1 MTSCARIAMRS
12 TMPRGASVQ
21 RAIQSMKSRSG
32 FPSGGQSRTAA
43 TDFRLSPPPSR
54 TAQTTPVA
62 WRWPS
67 GTPTQAPGSSVKP
80 AGAR

>member
-21 RAIQSMKSRSG
+21 RATQSMKSRKG
-32 FPSGGQSRTAA
+32 
-43 TDFRLSPPPSR
+43 LSQR
-54 TAQTTPVA
+54 RPVA
-62 WRWPS
+62 DRRDRFQVVAAAFAQGPDDA
-67 GTPTQAPGSSVKP
+67 GRMPRAERHADERARLEREP